1 MVSKGDQVS
10 IAKEMNL
17 AVSNKTT
24 MPVTLDFYVIRAGE
38 NLKLKGSEIVLGDES
53 AGVGSGEELCHLEI
67 SGLALR

>member
-17 AVSNKTT
+17 AVSNEAT
-24 MPVTLDFYVIRAGE
+24 MAVTLDFHIVRAGE
-38 NLKLKGSEIVLGDES
+38 NLKLKSSEIVLSDEG